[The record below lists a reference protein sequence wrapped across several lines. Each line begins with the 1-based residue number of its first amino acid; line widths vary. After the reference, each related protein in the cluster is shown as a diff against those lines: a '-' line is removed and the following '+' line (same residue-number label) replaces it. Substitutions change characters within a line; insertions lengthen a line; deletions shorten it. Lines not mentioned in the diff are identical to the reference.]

1 MRKLISMVLLFS
13 MLLTCFASAAYE
25 PPTTEMV
32 DKWGYIPGG
41 DPVLIDSYEA
51 EHFAISVYYD
61 GNTVYSIT
69 VMDNGDVDFAW
80 AGGNTVPGNVITS
93 LDDLNIT
100 AEPGDLNLV
109 SNNAFIDAVK
119 EFGVDYIDRT
129 VSTMEIVLEEPTV
142 STNAFNQSD
151 YNTLMSQMR
160 GIHGYEYT
168 NRNWTSLAYEHYNG
182 LMFSYKEDLDYG
194 LVYRGD
200 LGFDTSTTFG
210 EVCSVLFDLFSE
222 MSTPVAVLAF
232 LLSVANETTSY
243 LTSNGIISYYYGDAI
258 YNRYVLIENGGP
270 YDQCFHN
277 IYYDGWTVHGGNNK
291 IELIETDDIYRPT
304 EDIFNSYTAQRARAY
319 ANY

>member
-1 MRKLISMVLLFS
+1 MKKIICVVLIFS
-13 MLLTCFASAAYE
+13 MLLTCFASAAYD
-25 PPTTEMV
+25 PSATEMV
-32 DKWGYIPGG
+32 GKWGYTPGG

-61 GNTVYSIT
+61 GDTVYSIT
-69 VMDNGDVDFAW
+69 IMDNGDVDFAW
-80 AGGNTVPGNVITS
+80 AGGNTVPGNVITT
-93 LDDLNIT
+93 LDDLNVVVDQ
-100 AEPGDLNLV
+100 GDLDII
-109 SNNAFIDAVK
+109 SDNAFIDAVK
-119 EFGVDYIDRT
+119 DFGVEHVENAI
-129 VSTMEIVLEEPTV
+129 STMEITFEEPSA
-142 STNAFNQSD
+142 STTAYNQSD

-210 EVCSVLFDLFSE
+210 QLCSLMFSVFAE
-222 MSTPVAVLAF
+222 MSTPVGVLAT
-232 LLSVANETTSY
+232 LLDVANAVNSY
-243 LTSNGIISYYYGDAI
+243 LTASGRISYYYGDAI

-270 YDQCFHN
+270 YDQSFHN
-277 IYYDGWTVHGGNNK
+277 IYYDGWTVRGGINK
-291 IELIETDDIYRPT
+291 LELVETGNVYRPT
-304 EDIFNSYTAQRARAY
+304 QDIFNSHTAQRARAY